1 MGNCSIC
8 FIVFC
13 LCFSVSSIYLLKSLP
28 KASRPHNLPGKK
40 QVSSNIRLM
49 LTDPTCLFGPITF
62 ISRHILLDFFTT
74 SCIWSSKFP
83 SVFRVV
89 PKFYIFTVLQML
101 FYYLFFFCSCFHC
114 HYSRFFFIPHSCLFY
129 SPSSPGFIIFF
140 LHVLSLL
147 FQLFSP

>member
-1 MGNCSIC
+1 MGKCSIC
-8 FIVFC
+8 FIFFG

-28 KASRPHNLPGKK
+28 KASGPHNLPGKE

-49 LTDPTCLFGPITF
+49 LTGPTCLFDPITF

-89 PKFYIFTVLQML
+89 PKIYIFLSFL
-101 FYYLFFFCSCFHC
+101 FYRATDVVL
-114 HYSRFFFIPHSCLFY
+114 
-129 SPSSPGFIIFF
+129 
-140 LHVLSLL
+140 LSLL
-147 FQLFSP
+147 FLLLFSLSLFSFFFYSTFMFVL